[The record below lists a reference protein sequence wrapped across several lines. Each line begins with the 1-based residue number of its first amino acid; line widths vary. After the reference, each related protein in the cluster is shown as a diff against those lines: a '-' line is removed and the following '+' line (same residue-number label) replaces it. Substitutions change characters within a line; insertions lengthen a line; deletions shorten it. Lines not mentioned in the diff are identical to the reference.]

1 MQDFVLSE
9 LHAVIVITSV
19 SPKNCIIG
27 NVFFNVFDMFFLPYT
42 TCGGRHVNL
51 LFTRLWPH
59 RAVSHVADGF
69 AKDGLLSCERPSF
82 TRSKATF
89 CTTKGR
95 LSQNRLPQGFSA
107 PAGTARLKAWHVL
120 CRKSFLSIIHTIIV
134 LKYVTSAIFFSNF
147 AKAVRPFPVTI

>member
-9 LHAVIVITSV
+9 LHAIIVIISV
-19 SPKNCIIG
+19 SPKNCILG
-27 NVFFNVFDMFFLPYT
+27 NVFLTCLTCFLPYT

-51 LFTRLWPH
+51 WFTRLWPH
-59 RAVSHVADGF
+59 RAVSPVADGF
-69 AKDGLLSCERPSF
+69 AKDGLLNYERPSF